1 MGLTYLLQ
9 EAAESKQY
17 HNVISLHAALVRMAL
32 RDRIV
37 STPVYT
43 ACPLIPVSQPEVQR
57 RYVTSL
63 LPVQP
68 VLTGANA
75 CYIPPQNLKWTHTD
89 SVTVKL
95 VVHINDPTNSTI
107 SEFAAWVQAHPK
119 SIGRLGID
127 SVRFGPLIPGGSAY
141 LVVDMA
147 VALWDCLESHPAITF
162 LGFNDDLAATAANA
176 TAVAIRAANEFHM
189 TPGEQ
194 TSPDGS
200 ATASADSAPPSY
212 ASVLPQGLWSPT
224 MLHQSAIPPPPAPA
238 QSDILHFGSSAVPS
252 QAQESPTATQTAS
265 APTYHPPQSARS
277 HQNPQLGEQ
286 WMRTAAGGSTQP
298 GLFVLGDTT
307 NRDLNRYR
315 GRGGYR
321 GGGSGGNGFKRN
333 G

>member
-1 MGLTYLLQ
+1 MGLTHLLR

-32 RDRIV
+32 RDRIA

-95 VVHINDPTNSTI
+95 VAHINDPTKSTI

-162 LGFNDDLAATAANA
+162 LGFNDDSTANA
-176 TAVAIRAANEFHM
+176 VNATVLAIRAADEIRT
-189 TPGEQ
+189 TPGEH
-194 TSPDGS
+194 
-200 ATASADSAPPSY
+200 TASGSSTGPGP
-212 ASVLPQGLWSPT
+212 SVL
-224 MLHQSAIPPPPAPA
+224 
-238 QSDILHFGSSAVPS
+238 
-252 QAQESPTATQTAS
+252 
-265 APTYHPPQSARS
+265 R
-277 HQNPQLGEQ
+277 
-286 WMRTAAGGSTQP
+286 
-298 GLFVLGDTT
+298 DTT
-307 NRDLNRYR
+307 NRDVDRYR

-321 GGGSGGNGFKRN
+321 GGASGGYRGGVSGGNGPKRN
-333 G
+333 E